1 MTNFTPD
8 QWVIL
13 GLVFVLGLLVGMW
26 ATSGGR
32 RKWKNRYTEEQ
43 EKRRTLE
50 RDLKER
56 DTVIAQRDKDLR
68 EADALHH
75 SATRSRGAAAGAPVA
90 DRPVGSGPYDDRDR
104 DGFRDRPIGD
114 RDGDGYRDRPL
125 VGGGRRPGDVDGDGV
140 PNRGDRH
147 PADDRRF

>member
-32 RKWKNRYTEEQ
+32 RKWKNRYVEEQ
-43 EKRRTLE
+43 DKRRAME

-56 DTVIAQRDKDLR
+56 DATIAQRDKDLR
-68 EADALHH
+68 EADALHQ
-75 SATRSRGAAAGAPVA
+75 SALRSRGPAGAAPVA
-90 DRPVGSGPYDDRDR
+90 DRPVGSAPYA
-104 DGFRDRPIGD
+104 D

-125 VGGGRRPGDVDGDGV
+125 DDRDGDGYRDRALMGGRRPGDVDGDGV

>member
-43 EKRRTLE
+43 DKRRNLE

-56 DTVIAQRDKDLR
+56 DSVIAQRDKDLR
-68 EADALHH
+68 EADALHQ
-75 SATRSRGAAAGAPVA
+75 SALRGRGPTASAPLA
-90 DRPVGSGPYDDRDR
+90 DRQVGGGPYV
-104 DGFRDRPIGD
+104 D
-114 RDGDGYRDRPL
+114 RDGDGYRDRPMM
-125 VGGGRRPGDVDGDGV
+125 GDRHPGDVDGDGV